1 MLYVAGEIFLWMALA
16 FVLGVLVGWFVWG
29 VRRRSTGAKPAAKVA
44 GAGAVAAAAA
54 ATPTGDIESVTVR
67 PAVMPV
73 SDAPPALPVTPPA
86 GTPIVVARAT
96 PPADDTTAEV
106 EVVPPLAAPA
116 PPAGDDADASTS
128 PALAA
133 LVADDAADALNDR
146 VAELE
151 DEVTFAPD
159 AEAAEDAGERLAAA
173 EEAATAQDVA
183 EARAAAD
190 AAALGPDLAAG
201 AATLGRKVSVD
212 DLKVVEGIGPRI
224 EEVLKESGINTWD
237 ELAGTSPDRLR
248 TILDLAGDQF
258 RVHDPATWPRQAG
271 LAAEGR
277 WDELVELQTALTG
290 GRHA

>member
-1 MLYVAGEIFLWMALA
+1 M
-16 FVLGVLVGWFVWG
+16 
-29 VRRRSTGAKPAAKVA
+29 KPVTEDAA
-44 GAGAVAAAAA
+44 
-54 ATPTGDIESVTVR
+54 
-67 PAVMPV
+67 
-73 SDAPPALPVTPPA
+73 PALPVTPPA

-116 PPAGDDADASTS
+116 PPAGDEAEPSTS

-151 DEVTFAPD
+151 DEVKFAPD

-173 EEAATAQDVA
+173 EDAATAQDVA
-183 EARAAAD
+183 DARAAAE
-190 AAALGPDLAAG
+190 AATLGPDLAAG
-201 AATLGRKVSVD
+201 AATLGRKVSVE

-224 EEVLKESGINTWD
+224 EEVLKESGINTWN
-237 ELAGTSPDRLR
+237 ELAATSPDRLR

-258 RVHDPATWPRQAG
+258 RVHDPGTWPRQAG

-277 WDELVELQTALTG
+277 WDELVELQAALTG